1 MSYSDADLI
10 TAVVVPF
17 GLLVI
22 WVFFILCVSCGPP
35 WRCWKKNARKVCCF
49 EQTICALFTLCANNI
64 FRNSGLWAAWGGLYL
79 KWSLF
84 FLLIVFYTKI
94 LVLVYCNTNVSILGL
109 VLFTQV
115 TLVKQESVTIQN
127 QSTEAHQALGWMWL
141 RLDSPASTYAL
152 LSLLYTALYLLGF
165 Y

>member
-1 MSYSDADLI
+1 M
-10 TAVVVPF
+10 
-17 GLLVI
+17 
-22 WVFFILCVSCGPP
+22 
-35 WRCWKKNARKVCCF
+35 
-49 EQTICALFTLCANNI
+49 
-64 FRNSGLWAAWGGLYL
+64 
-79 KWSLF
+79 
-84 FLLIVFYTKI
+84 LIVFYTKI

-115 TLVKQESVTIQN
+115 TLVKQESVTIQK